1 MRTSAGAANGIGQ
14 PVRRKEDFRLLTGRG
29 RYGDDLALPRMV
41 HAAFVRSPHAHAR
54 IRSMDKTTALA
65 VPGALAVLAGADYV
79 ADGLKPIPHNAG
91 LVEPPDLVVRLCGMD
106 PIAPPHWPLPI
117 EKARF
122 VGEGVAMVVAESI
135 AAAKDMAERVHVD
148 YEPLPAVSRAVEAI
162 KPGAPVLWDEA
173 PDNLCIDIEAG
184 DAAAT
189 SAAFARA
196 AHIVRLDTWVH
207 RVTGVP
213 LEPRTTVAAYDPAS
227 KQYTLYSGS
236 GRGVAK
242 ARLDLADAL
251 GVPAE
256 RVRVLCEEMGGSFGT
271 RNLFYP
277 EWTLLA
283 WVAHRIG
290 RPVKWTCERSES
302 FLSDYQGRDLRVEA
316 ELALD
321 ADGTFLAVRSSHL
334 SNLGA
339 YAATFVPLQKGMGIL
354 SAVYHIPVAFVRGR
368 GAFTNTAPTAPY
380 RSAGRLA
387 LDPVALR
394 QRNLIRS
401 AAQPYTNPLG
411 LTYDSGDYE
420 QVMERAL
427 ALADW

>member
-1 MRTSAGAANGIGQ
+1 MRTSREAGNGIGQ

-54 IRSMDKTTALA
+54 IRSMDKTAALA

-91 LVEPPDLVVRLCGMD
+91 LVEPPDLVVRLRGMH

-135 AAAKDMAERVHVD
+135 AAAKDMAERVHID
-148 YEPLPAVSRAVEAI
+148 YEPLPAVSRAVDAI

-184 DAAAT
+184 DAATT
-189 SAAFARA
+189 STAFARA
-196 AHIVRLDTWVH
+196 AHIVRLDTWVQ

-227 KQYTLYSGS
+227 KQYTLYSGT

-242 ARLDLADAL
+242 ARLDLAHAL

-256 RVRVLCEEMGGSFGT
+256 RVRVLCEEMGGSSPGRRTASAGPSSGPASAANPSSATIRVAISGSRPSWRLT
-271 RNLFYP
+271 RM
-277 EWTLLA
+277 
-283 WVAHRIG
+283 G
-290 RPVKWTCERSES
+290 RSSRC
-302 FLSDYQGRDLRVEA
+302 
-316 ELALD
+316 
-321 ADGTFLAVRSSHL
+321 AVR
-334 SNLGA
+334 
-339 YAATFVPLQKGMGIL
+339 I
-354 SAVYHIPVAFVRGR
+354 
-368 GAFTNTAPTAPY
+368 
-380 RSAGRLA
+380 
-387 LDPVALR
+387 
-394 QRNLIRS
+394 
-401 AAQPYTNPLG
+401 
-411 LTYDSGDYE
+411 
-420 QVMERAL
+420 
-427 ALADW
+427 